1 MAPAMQFKV
10 HPAEEKNSGLE
21 DDEEVERARAVAA
34 ALGASLNVR
43 LEKWHER
50 TERHKQE
57 TVEGWILRQ
66 QGLITMLFTFLV
78 FSPAWALFF
87 NRVEGWAAWDSYVYV
102 FTVITTIGY
111 GNMYPSGPTGMYA
124 TILMGLTGIPLT
136 CYALAWVGTA
146 SLRASHV
153 ILSNC
158 RRRLGYAGKP
168 TKMQEI
174 YFSVFLF
181 SAHFA
186 HCVAVFC
193 AMEAW
198 TVTIS
203 CYYTFVT
210 LSTVGLG
217 DEIALYYKPQ
227 SRTWWRVL
235 RAGAAEPYT
244 DPDFRWEAG
253 ARPIRSATLEK
264 IHWYHLWYLLAVFCG
279 LAFVSQLFTLIVHW
293 IHNLDD
299 SFDREFS
306 HIAGHMRLMGR
317 RGRKAMAC
325 RHRDRSRDEQR
336 AAKLLTKQ
344 RELLATQQQQGP
356 GLGCELLE
364 LVRIRRQLLA
374 AAFVAGGED
383 WYHVLKSIDADGDGK
398 ITRAEFGT
406 WVRSV
411 LPAGQAGEH
420 HVNTMFD
427 LADHDQSGD
436 LGVEDLAW
444 LLDSAQDHHDA
455 PRDSTV
461 PATNS

>member
-344 RELLATQQQQGP
+344 RELLATQQQRVAGARAHSAAAAGRRLRRRRRGLVPRPQVHRRRRGRQDHARRIRDVGPVGPAGGPGGRAPRQHNVRPRGPRPERRPGRRGPRVAP
-356 GLGCELLE
+356 GLGPGPP
-364 LVRIRRQLLA
+364 RRA
-374 AAFVAGGED
+374 A
-383 WYHVLKSIDADGDGK
+383 
-398 ITRAEFGT
+398 R
-406 WVRSV
+406 
-411 LPAGQAGEH
+411 
-420 HVNTMFD
+420 
-427 LADHDQSGD
+427 
-436 LGVEDLAW
+436 
-444 LLDSAQDHHDA
+444 
-455 PRDSTV
+455 
-461 PATNS
+461 